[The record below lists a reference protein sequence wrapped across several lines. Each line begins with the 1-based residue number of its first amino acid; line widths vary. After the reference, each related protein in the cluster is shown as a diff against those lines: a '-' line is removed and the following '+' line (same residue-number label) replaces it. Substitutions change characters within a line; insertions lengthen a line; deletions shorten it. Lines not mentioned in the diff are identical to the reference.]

1 MAGSETGCFPG
12 VMMKLFQNQAVVM
25 TAQLCDYTKYPSILH
40 LEGVSFMGCE
50 LYLNKVI
57 ILKRNT
63 TEF

>member
-1 MAGSETGCFPG
+1 
-12 VMMKLFQNQAVVM
+12 MMKLFQNQAVVM
-25 TAQLCDYTKYPSILH
+25 TAQLCDDTKCPSILH